1 MNLLKPLPQFWN
13 ILALVQSGSGELVTS
28 TEVSS
33 VKSFDSKPT
42 RTVGLQT
49 LRTSYWTMNRS
60 SISDVIVGGNRQK
73 RKNSFSSP
81 LPYLV
86 RKLSLSSPLGASSTS
101 SQKAI
106 QLRFGV
112 IGPPKSGKT
121 ALLVR
126 FLTGRF
132 INNYISGKSFPT
144 PMTHIIWAISYGPCG
159 IIIFGRLE
167 VQQLPARKQLNQYY
181 SSN

>member
-1 MNLLKPLPQFWN
+1 M
-13 ILALVQSGSGELVTS
+13 I
-28 TEVSS
+28 
-33 VKSFDSKPT
+33 
-42 RTVGLQT
+42 
-49 LRTSYWTMNRS
+49 
-60 SISDVIVGGNRQK
+60 IGGNRQK

-86 RKLSLSSPLGASSTS
+86 RKLSLSSPLGAPSTS

-106 QLRFGV
+106 QLKFGV

-132 INNYISGKSFPT
+132 INNYISGKSNVFLFEYDCVL
-144 PMTHIIWAISYGPCG
+144 IYEKVEILSEKNGS
-159 IIIFGRLE
+159 
-167 VQQLPARKQLNQYY
+167 K
-181 SSN
+181 

>member
-1 MNLLKPLPQFWN
+1 MWHSLWL
-13 ILALVQSGSGELVTS
+13 I
-28 TEVSS
+28 VSKIHWGY
-33 VKSFDSKPT
+33 VFHAHLEKN
-42 RTVGLQT
+42 
-49 LRTSYWTMNRS
+49 YWTRKRS
-60 SISDVIVGGNRQK
+60 SISDVIIGGNRQK

-86 RKLSLSSPLGASSTS
+86 RKLSLSSPLGAPSTS

-106 QLRFGV
+106 QLKFGV

-132 INNYISGKSFPT
+132 INNYISGKSNVFWSKILLIYYRPVFCSNT
-144 PMTHIIWAISYGPCG
+144 TRCPYEKVENCSENFVISL
-159 IIIFGRLE
+159 INS
-167 VQQLPARKQLNQYY
+167 Q
-181 SSN
+181 